1 MHSRLRTRFA
11 AATTALAVVL
21 LHACVRPT
29 PTSTAPARDQL
40 YVNLVGTWK
49 GTLEVADG
57 LGTGTR
63 VTRSAALQVLPAPDQ
78 DGLEL
83 RYSSDLSGTSL
94 PHVDHLHFD
103 RAMTDAI
110 WGDAG
115 ASAPQTFAVR
125 SSEGG
130 RNGEVLRLVLEGEDH
145 NGDEPT
151 MIRETLELSPA
162 EIRLVQ
168 EARPIGGDF
177 AFRRAYVLR
186 RAQ

>member
-1 MHSRLRTRFA
+1 MLPSLRT
-11 AATTALAVVL
+11 LCAVTITVVAVSVAQ
-21 LHACVRPT
+21 ACVRPT
-29 PTSTAPARDQL
+29 PTSNAPARDQL

-57 LGTGTR
+57 DGTDARITR
-63 VTRSAALQVLPAPDQ
+63 PAALKVLPAPDQ

-83 RYSSDLSGTSL
+83 RYSADADGVSQR
-94 PHVDHLHFD
+94 HVDHLHFD

-110 WGDAG
+110 WGDAS
-115 ASAPQTFAVR
+115 ATAPQAFAVR
-125 SSEGG
+125 SREGG
-130 RNGEVLRLVLEGEDH
+130 RNGAALRLVLEGEDH

-151 MIRETLELSPA
+151 MIRETLELSQA

-168 EARPIGGDF
+168 EARPVGGEF